1 ALGFARSE
9 GGEHG
14 GGGGLISLDK
24 SLIIQMLNFLIL
36 LAILYRLLYKPL
48 IAKMEE
54 RSAAIKTSLEAAE
67 AARAAAA
74 KQQEENAERLRAAY
88 AEAQS
93 IRAAALK
100 EAADEQRKLVD
111 AARREAQH
119 GLARERG
126 QAEAVGAELAQAV
139 DVVRTDP
146 ALAHFFAR
154 PGVAAIAKRRTADE
168 IAQRLGVGKL
178 VRDFLGLVAAHGRGD
193 ILPEIGEAYRARVD
207 ADLNRARARVRAAVP
222 LSDSERTA
230 LAARLG
236 EALGGKHVAVD
247 AVVDKNLLGGFVAE
261 IGSVIV

>member
-1 ALGFARSE
+1 VKSQSAARS
-9 GGEHG
+9 
-14 GGGGLISLDK
+14 
-24 SLIIQMLNFLIL
+24 
-36 LAILYRLLYKPL
+36 Y
-48 IAKMEE
+48 AK
-54 RSAAIKTSLEAAE
+54 
-67 AARAAAA
+67 
-74 KQQEENAERLRAAY
+74 
-88 AEAQS
+88 
-93 IRAAALK
+93 ALH
-100 EAADEQRKLVD
+100 D
-111 AARREAQH
+111 
-119 GLARERG
+119 LARERG

-139 DVVRTDP
+139 DVVRTDQ

-236 EALGGKHVAVD
+236 EALGGKHVAV
-247 AVVDKNLLGGFVAE
+247 VDKNLLGGFVAE
-261 IGSVIV
+261 IGSVIVDGSLDGQLARLKERLARG